1 VEASWLVIHAG
12 MGHRPERKDPVLDEL
27 SRDEALK
34 ALHGRRVAIEPAVAL
49 LAVGVEAGGISW
61 SGPVPRSES
70 TDELVIG
77 RSCRTSRDNL
87 TSDNGATPA
96 GAFL

>member
-1 VEASWLVIHAG
+1 MEASWLVIHAG

-49 LAVGVEAGGISW
+49 LAVGVEAG
-61 SGPVPRSES
+61 RH
-70 TDELVIG
+70 LVV
-77 RSCRTSRDNL
+77 RSC
-87 TSDNGATPA
+87 PA
-96 GAFL
+96 KRINR